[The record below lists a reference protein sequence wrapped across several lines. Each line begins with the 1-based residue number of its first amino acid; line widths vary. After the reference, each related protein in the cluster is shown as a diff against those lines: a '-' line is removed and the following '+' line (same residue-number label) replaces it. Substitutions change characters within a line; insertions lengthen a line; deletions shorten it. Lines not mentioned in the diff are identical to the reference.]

1 MEGMVFDDLEKLLEP
16 CLREEFLASSWGR
29 SYRHVRGWPG
39 KFSRLLPWDQFN
51 RILSQHRL
59 DFPRLRLV
67 RDGQSL
73 PSSAYLKHVTSSRRK
88 SQIPRLLPVQL
99 TEQLRQG
106 ATLVLDAVDELHQP
120 LEALAE
126 GLERSFHE
134 HVQINAYAGWRTSR
148 GFDLHW
154 DDHDVFILQVT
165 GRKRWSVYRETRPY
179 PLARD
184 IEPNQ
189 KPAGEPLWDATLE
202 DGDLLYIPRGWWHVA
217 FPLDEPTLHLTV
229 GIHNRTGLDLFRW
242 LVERLRASEN
252 FRMDLPRFATP
263 SERAVRMERLRGDLL
278 AEWDD
283 AAGLLERYYDDMDA
297 TAEARSHFSLPWSA
311 QREALPA
318 SNDARVRLAAPRP
331 LDLKIEDRTPEQGAG
346 VIEFASLGKRWR
358 FAEDAMSILRPL
370 ASGRPRSIREL
381 CEASVGKLDERT
393 VRIFLGELILHGL
406 LIVVRDEAQEP

>member
-1 MEGMVFDDLEKLLEP
+1 MEGMVFDNLEKLLEP

-29 SYRHVRGWPG
+29 GYAHVRGWPG
-39 KFSRLLPWDQFN
+39 KFSHLLPWDQLN
-51 RILSQHRL
+51 RILRQHRL

-73 PSSAYLKHVTSSRRK
+73 PSSAYLKHVTASRRRT
-88 SQIPRLLPVQL
+88 QIPRLLPVQL

-106 ATLVLDAVDELHQP
+106 ATLVLDAVDELYQP

-154 DDHDVFILQVT
+154 DDHDVFILQVA
-165 GRKRWSVYRETRPY
+165 GRKRWSVYGTTRAF

-184 IEPNQ
+184 IEPNR

-217 FPLDEPTLHLTV
+217 FPLGEPTLHLTV
-229 GIHNRTGLDLFRW
+229 GIHNRTGLDLLRW
-242 LVERLRASEN
+242 LTDRMRASESFRLDLPRLATPPERAAHIERLRAE
-252 FRMDLPRFATP
+252 
-263 SERAVRMERLRGDLL
+263 LL
-278 AEWDD
+278 AEWS
-283 AAGLLERYYDDMDA
+283 AGDLLERYFDDMDA
-297 TAEARSHFSLPWSA
+297 TAEPRAPLSLPWSA
-311 QREALPA
+311 SREFLPA
-318 SNDARVRLAAPRP
+318 SNDARVRLTAPRP
-331 LDLKIEDRTPEQGAG
+331 LNLKIAREGQQEGAG

-370 ASGRPRSIREL
+370 ASGRSRSVREL
-381 CEASVGKLDERT
+381 CEGCAERLDERT
-393 VRIFLGELILHGL
+393 VRTFLGELILHGL
-406 LIVVRDEAQEP
+406 VTIVQDESQEP